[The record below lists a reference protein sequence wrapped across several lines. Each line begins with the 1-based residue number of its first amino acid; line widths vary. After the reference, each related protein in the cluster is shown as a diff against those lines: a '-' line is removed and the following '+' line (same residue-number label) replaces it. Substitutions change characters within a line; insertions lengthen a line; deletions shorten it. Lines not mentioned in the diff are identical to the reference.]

1 MATKHYV
8 DNKQLYAVIVDY
20 KQKVKQAAEAGEP
33 KPRLPNYVGECLWMI
48 ANRLSSKP
56 NFARY
61 SYREEM
67 VGDGVENCLVYF
79 DNFNPEKT
87 SNPFA
92 YFTQIIYYAFL
103 RRIEKEKKQ
112 LYIKHKVMENS
123 MIMHQ
128 LADYQDSDDG
138 EARPQIGEYDNEQM
152 FDFIRTFEEKLD
164 KKRSAAQSKGLEKFL
179 SEDEKPKTE
188 E

>member
-1 MATKHYV
+1 MSNHYV

-20 KQKVKQAAEAGEP
+20 KQQVKDAEAQGKP

-67 VGDGVENCLVYF
+67 VGDGIENCIAYF

-87 SNPFA
+87 NNPFA

-103 RRIEKEKKQ
+103 RRIQREKKQ

-123 MIMHQ
+123 MIMHT
-128 LADYQDSDDG
+128 LADYQEIDEGDHF
-138 EARPQIGEYDNEQM
+138 PQIGEFDNDQM
-152 FDFIRTFEEKLD
+152 FDFIKTFEDRLE
-164 KKRSAAQSKGLEKFL
+164 KKRGTKTKGLEKFL
-179 SEDEKPKTE
+179 EDDAGSPETE